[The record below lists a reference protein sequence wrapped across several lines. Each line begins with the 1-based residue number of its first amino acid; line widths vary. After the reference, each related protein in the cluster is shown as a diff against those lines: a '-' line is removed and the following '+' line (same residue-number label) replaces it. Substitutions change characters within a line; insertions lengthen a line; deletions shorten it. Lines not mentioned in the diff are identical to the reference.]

1 MWFLRSATCG
11 ICQRTPAL
19 LKALKG
25 GDDMNM
31 QEVARMILWLQA
43 KGWSGDEINKFLLY
57 IESGEAKYFPTSEE
71 KTD

>member
-1 MWFLRSATCG
+1 
-11 ICQRTPAL
+11 
-19 LKALKG
+19 
-25 GDDMNM
+25 MNM